1 MKIILE
7 QTENSE
13 TQVIIK
19 GDLTDQK
26 VQELIKTIQAK
37 AERSKLFLLRE
48 DREYLYDAKE
58 VSYFEADKNKV
69 TAHIKAE
76 LFETRFKIYELA
88 QLLSQKGFVQISKGI
103 VININEIYSVEA
115 EFSGNYV
122 AVLKDKCTRLII
134 SRKYL
139 KAFRQYV
146 MEA

>member
-7 QTENSE
+7 QTQSSE
-13 TQVIIK
+13 TEVIIK
-19 GDLTDQK
+19 GDLTDIR

-37 AERSKLFLLRE
+37 TERSKMFFFRE
-48 DREYLYDAKE
+48 DREYLYDTKE

-69 TAHIKAE
+69 TAHIKTE
-76 LFETRFKIYELA
+76 EFEAKFKIYELA
-88 QLLSQKGFVQISKGI
+88 ELLSQKGFVQISKGI

-122 AVLKDKCTRLII
+122 AVLKDQNTRLTI
-134 SRKYL
+134 SRKFL